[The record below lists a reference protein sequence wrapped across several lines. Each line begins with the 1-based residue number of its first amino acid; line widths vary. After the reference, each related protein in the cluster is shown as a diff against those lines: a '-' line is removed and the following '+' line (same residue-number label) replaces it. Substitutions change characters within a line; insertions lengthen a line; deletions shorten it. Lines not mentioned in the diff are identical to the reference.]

1 MSEIIGTNHP
11 EIQALLKE
19 NSFRVIKKA
28 KTLARLPKESE
39 IGKNFDTFV
48 EKKGIIVK
56 ESDATITKNSVIAR
70 NPVPLSNG
78 SFNEWPMDIETFQKN
93 YGCKPTFEF
102 KPYKKT
108 ITNNVIV
115 IDDEILNILGSKD
128 GKTAQLA
135 ISWDTNGM
143 LVHKGDFLFDAGYAV
158 DKREFNNTYEV
169 I

>member
-1 MSEIIGTNHP
+1 
-11 EIQALLKE
+11 
-19 NSFRVIKKA
+19 
-28 KTLARLPKESE
+28 
-39 IGKNFDTFV
+39 
-48 EKKGIIVK
+48 
-56 ESDATITKNSVIAR
+56 
-70 NPVPLSNG
+70 
-78 SFNEWPMDIETFQKN
+78 MDVN
-93 YGCKPTFEF
+93 FEF

-115 IDDEILNILGSKD
+115 INDEILNILGSKD